1 MATEP
6 LSEQARRAARIYG
19 AAADHYGL
27 ASLGSWDRVG
37 AAAVSRLGAGGR

>member
-1 MATEP
+1 MANEP
-6 LSEQARRAARIYG
+6 LREHARRAARIDG

-27 ASLGSWDRVG
+27 ASLGSWDRFG